1 MGYVLNFG
9 AVTRGLDDLL
19 SGLAVGLAMGLAGLL
34 AGSLIGIVAA
44 YAAIFGGRLAR
55 ALVTLYVGFIRNV
68 PILVLAL
75 FAFFALPQYGIR
87 FGNTTTFA
95 VVLAIYGGAYLTESF
110 RAAILIIPKGTLEA
124 GRSIGLTGVGI
135 ALWVVLPIALR
146 NALPSLGNNF
156 ISLFKD
162 TSIAAVIAV
171 PELTFQARKI
181 NNESFRVIEVWLI
194 TSFIYIATCSLIAFA
209 LRRLETKF
217 PKF

>member
-9 AVTRGLDDLL
+9 AVQRGFDDLL
-19 SGLAVGLAMGLAGLL
+19 WGLGLGLTMGLAGLA
-34 AGSLIGIVAA
+34 AGSLLGIAAA
-44 YAAIFGGRLAR
+44 YAAIFGGRAAR
-55 ALVTLYVGFIRNV
+55 LIVTLYVGFIRNV

-87 FGNTTTFA
+87 FSNTTTFA
-95 VVLAIYGGAYLTESF
+95 AVLAIYAGAYLTEAF
-110 RAAILIIPKGTLEA
+110 RGAILVIPKGIIEA
-124 GRSIGLTGVGI
+124 ARSIGLTGGAI
-135 ALWVVLPIALR
+135 ATSVILPIAIR

-181 NNESFRVIEVWLI
+181 NNESFRVIEVWLVA
-194 TSFIYIATCSLIAFA
+194 SLMYIATCAVIALV
-209 LRRLETKF
+209 LRRLEARF